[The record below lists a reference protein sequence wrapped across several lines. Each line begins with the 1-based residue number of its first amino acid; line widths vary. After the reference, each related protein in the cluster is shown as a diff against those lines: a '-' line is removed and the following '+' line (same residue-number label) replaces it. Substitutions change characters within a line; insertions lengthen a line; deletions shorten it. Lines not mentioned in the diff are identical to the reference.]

1 MSPYLKFN
9 VNYFREQDELS
20 SELSET
26 HSAGSLEFSSD
37 SDEIRIENA
46 NLTLGADSPQSSSS
60 KSLNQAPIEPS
71 PVLIPHKKVI
81 PDKSS
86 KKCHEKGNQIILF

>member
-9 VNYFREQDELS
+9 VIYFREQDELS